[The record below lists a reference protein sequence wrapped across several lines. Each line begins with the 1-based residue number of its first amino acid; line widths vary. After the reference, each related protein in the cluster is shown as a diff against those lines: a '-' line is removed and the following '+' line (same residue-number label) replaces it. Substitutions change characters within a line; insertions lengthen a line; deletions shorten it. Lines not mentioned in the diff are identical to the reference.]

1 MVVLTIALVPSVGFG
16 GGDGR
21 VIERTTSS
29 SMESIFIAVE
39 NPDNVTRSY
48 RVFALGKASDTPLAA
63 ARILPVDQVEV
74 PGGDSKR
81 ALAVFE
87 RLRPGELREGRVCFA
102 PINRPADKTCQAF
115 AIERL

>member
-1 MVVLTIALVPSVGFG
+1 MVVLTIALVPTVGFG
-16 GGDGR
+16 DGGED
-21 VIERTTSS
+21 VVARTTSS
-29 SMESIFIAVE
+29 SMESIFIEVE
-39 NPDNVTRSY
+39 NADNTGRTF
-48 RVFALGKASDTPLAA
+48 RVFILGKASDTPLAD

-87 RLRPGELREGRVCFA
+87 RLRPGEVREGRVCYA
-102 PINRPADKTCQAF
+102 PVNRPADQTCQAF